1 MVYKVKN
8 GGGFMHPY
16 VRLAKKTV
24 ENWVKH
30 GKKIQPPSPLP
41 DEFKRRAGCFVTLY
55 KDGNLRGCIGT
66 ILPVYD
72 NLAEEIIE
80 NAIAAC
86 SRDPRF
92 YPVEEWELPHIE
104 YKVDVL
110 SEPVMVKS
118 LDELNPKKYGVIV
131 VSVDNPYKKGVLLPD
146 LDGVDTVEEQL
157 AIAMAKAGI
166 HRDEPINIYK
176 FTVERYGE

>member
-1 MVYKVKN
+1 
-8 GGGFMHPY
+8 MHPY
-16 VRLAKKTV
+16 VSLAKEAV
-24 ENWVKH
+24 EKWVKD
-30 GKKIQPPSPLP
+30 GLKISVPKPLP
-41 DEFKRRAGCFVTLY
+41 EIFKRRAGCFVTLY
-55 KDGNLRGCIGT
+55 KNGELRGCIGT

-92 YPVEEWELPHIE
+92 YPVEVSELPLIE

-110 SEPVMVKS
+110 SEPIKVRDLTE
-118 LDELNPKKYGVIV
+118 LDPKRYGVIV
-131 VSVDNPYKKGVLLPD
+131 VSAVSPYKKGVLLPD
-146 LDGVDTVEEQL
+146 LEGVDTVEKQL

-166 HRDEPINIYK
+166 RHDEPVEVYK
-176 FTVERYGE
+176 FTVERYGEDE

>member
-1 MVYKVKN
+1 MLKK
-8 GGGFMHPY
+8 GGGLMHPY
-16 VRLAKKTV
+16 VKLAKDTV
-24 ENWVKH
+24 ENWVKYR
-30 GKKIQPPSPLP
+30 KKIQPPTPLP

-55 KDGNLRGCIGT
+55 KGNSLRGCIGT

-72 NLAEEIIE
+72 NLAQEIIE

-92 YPVEEWELPHIE
+92 YPVEEWELPAIE

-110 SEPVMVKS
+110 SEPVPVKS
-118 LDELNPKKYGVIV
+118 LEELDPRKYGVIV
-131 VSVDNPYKKGVLLPD
+131 VSAENPYKKGVLLPD
-146 LDGVDTVEEQL
+146 LEGVDTIEEQL

-166 HRDEPINIYK
+166 HKGEPIDIYK